1 MTGQPGRSAIG
12 VAVVG
17 VGYMGAIHART
28 YAAEPRAHLVGVYDA
43 RADTARSVAAEVG
56 AAAFASLDELLD
68 RPEVEAVSICTPDAD
83 HVEPT
88 LAALAAGKHVLL
100 EKPIATTMADAD
112 RIVAAAETAAG
123 QLMVAQIVRFDPR
136 YVRVKR
142 MLDDG
147 ALGDPIS
154 LHARRITSSAS
165 QENLRG
171 RVSVQL
177 FLGIHDYDTI
187 RWLTGR
193 EFVQVH
199 TEARSGML
207 AAKGYAV
214 EDVAF
219 TVGRL
224 EGGAVACVES
234 GWVLPPEIPRGGDI
248 KLEVIGTGGTAR
260 VDLVEQ
266 GLAVCRTGERYERP
280 SFGHAIGEE
289 IADFLDGIAA
299 GRQPSVTAAD
309 GRASLQVALAAIRS
323 SELGAPV
330 RPDRGLLDPH
340 LKGSGRGLPPY
351 PPSASGVSPATGS
364 AAPPSLGRCAR
375 VFRRKEP
382 TGRRSPW
389 RPDHGSRTPQ

>member
-1 MTGQPGRSAIG
+1 MTGRAGGAAIG

-28 YAAEPRAHLVGVYDA
+28 YAAEPRAHLVGLFDA
-43 RADTARSVAAEVG
+43 RPDTARSVADETG
-56 AAAFASLDELLD
+56 AAAFAGLDELLARSD
-68 RPEVEAVSICTPDAD
+68 VEAVSICTPDAD

-112 RIVAAAETAAG
+112 RIVAATETSLG

-165 QENLRG
+165 QDNLRG

-177 FLGIHDYDTI
+177 FLGIHDYDAI
-187 RWLTGR
+187 RWLTGC
-193 EFVQVH
+193 EFAQVH
-199 TEARSGML
+199 TEARSGLL
-207 AAKGYAV
+207 AAQGYAV

-234 GWVLPPEIPRGGDI
+234 GWVLPREIPRGDI
-248 KLEVIGTGGTAR
+248 KLEVIGTAGTAR

-266 GLAVCRTGERYERP
+266 GLAVCLTGERYERP
-280 SFGHAIGEE
+280 SFGHAIAEE
-289 IADFLDGIAA
+289 IEDFLEGIAA
-299 GRQPSVTAAD
+299 GRQPSVTAAE

-323 SELGAPV
+323 AELGTPV
-330 RPDRGLLDPH
+330 RPDRL
-340 LKGSGRGLPPY
+340 
-351 PPSASGVSPATGS
+351 
-364 AAPPSLGRCAR
+364 
-375 VFRRKEP
+375 
-382 TGRRSPW
+382 
-389 RPDHGSRTPQ
+389 

>member
-1 MTGQPGRSAIG
+1 MTGRPSGSAIG

-28 YAAEPRAHLVGVYDA
+28 YAAEPRAHLVGVFDA
-43 RADTARSVAAEVG
+43 CPDTARSVAAEVG
-56 AAAFASLDELLD
+56 AAAFAGLDELLARSD
-68 RPEVEAVSICTPDAD
+68 VEAVSICTPDAD

-112 RIVAAAETAAG
+112 RIVAAADTAAG

-165 QENLRG
+165 QDNLRG

-193 EFVQVH
+193 EFEQVH
-199 TEARSGML
+199 TEARSGLL
-207 AAKGYAV
+207 AARGYAV

-224 EGGAVACVES
+224 DGGAVACVES
-234 GWVLPPEIPRGGDI
+234 GWVLPREIPRGGDI
-248 KLEVIGTGGTAR
+248 KLEVIGTRGTAR

-266 GLAVCRTGERYERP
+266 GLAFCLAGERYERP
-280 SFGHAIGEE
+280 SFGHAIAEE
-289 IADFLDGIAA
+289 IEDFLAGIAA
-299 GRQPSVTAAD
+299 GRQPSVSAAD
-309 GRASLQVALAAIRS
+309 GRASLQVALATIRS
-323 SELGAPV
+323 SEIGRPV
-330 RPDRGLLDPH
+330 RPDLL
-340 LKGSGRGLPPY
+340 
-351 PPSASGVSPATGS
+351 
-364 AAPPSLGRCAR
+364 
-375 VFRRKEP
+375 
-382 TGRRSPW
+382 
-389 RPDHGSRTPQ
+389 

>member
-1 MTGQPGRSAIG
+1 MPAIG
-12 VAVVG
+12 VAVIG
-17 VGYMGAIHART
+17 VGYMGAIHARA
-28 YAAEPRAHLVGVYDA
+28 YAAEPRARLLGVFDA
-43 RADTARSVAAEVG
+43 RADTARAVASEVS
-56 AAAFASLDELLD
+56 ATAFGSLEELLD

-88 LAALAAGKHVLL
+88 LAALEAGKHVLL
-100 EKPIATTMADAD
+100 EKPIATTMEDAD
-112 RIVAAAETAAG
+112 RIVAAAATAAG

-147 ALGDPIS
+147 ELGEPIS

-165 QENLRG
+165 QDNLRG

-177 FLGIHDYDTI
+177 FLGIHDYDVI

-193 EFVQVH
+193 EFERVH
-199 TEARSGML
+199 AEAKSGML
-207 AAKGYAV
+207 AARGYAV

-234 GWVLPPEIPRGGDI
+234 GWALPREIPRGGDI

-266 GLAVCRTGERYERP
+266 GLAVCVSGGRYERP
-280 SFGHAIGEE
+280 SFGHAIGEQ
-289 IADFLDGIAA
+289 IVDFLDGVAA
-299 GRQPSVTAAD
+299 GRPPSVSAAE

-323 SELGAPV
+323 AELG
-330 RPDRGLLDPH
+330 RPIT
-340 LKGSGRGLPPY
+340 
-351 PPSASGVSPATGS
+351 PA
-364 AAPPSLGRCAR
+364 
-375 VFRRKEP
+375 VME
-382 TGRRSPW
+382 
-389 RPDHGSRTPQ
+389 

>member
-1 MTGQPGRSAIG
+1 MSGQPGSSPIG

-17 VGYMGAIHART
+17 AGYMGAIHART
-28 YAAEPRAHLVGVYDA
+28 YAAEPRACLVGVFDA
-43 RADTARSVAAEVG
+43 RPDTARSVAEEVG
-56 AAAFASLDELLD
+56 ATAFASLDELLERRD
-68 RPEVEAVSICTPDAD
+68 VEAVSICTPDAG
-83 HVEPT
+83 HVQPT

-112 RIVAAAETAAG
+112 RIVAAAERAAG

-165 QENLRG
+165 QDNLRG

-177 FLGIHDYDTI
+177 FLGIHDYDVI
-187 RWLTGR
+187 RWLTGC

-199 TEARSGML
+199 TEARSGLL
-207 AAKGYAV
+207 ASQGYAV

-224 EGGAVACVES
+224 HGGSVACVES
-234 GWVLPPEIPRGGDI
+234 GWVLPREIPRGGDI

-289 IADFLDGIAA
+289 IVDFLEGIAA
-299 GRQPSVTAAD
+299 GRQPSVTADD
-309 GRASLQVALAAIRS
+309 GRASLHVALAAIRS
-323 SELGAPV
+323 AELG
-330 RPDRGLLDPH
+330 RP
-340 LKGSGRGLPPY
+340 
-351 PPSASGVSPATGS
+351 VSPD
-364 AAPPSLGRCAR
+364 LL
-375 VFRRKEP
+375 
-382 TGRRSPW
+382 
-389 RPDHGSRTPQ
+389 

>member
-1 MTGQPGRSAIG
+1 VRLALVGCGAIAGYHARAIRSIDRIEIAAAIDPKRE
-12 VAVVG
+12 AAESLAEEYG
-17 VGYMGAIHART
+17 VGAFATI
-28 YAAEPRAHLVGVYDA
+28 E
-43 RADTARSVAAEVG
+43 E
-56 AAAFASLDELLD
+56 AAAAADFDAVDIMTPHDLH
-68 RPEVEAVSICTPDAD
+68 EALT
-83 HVEPT
+83 EQ
-88 LAALAAGKHVLL
+88 ALALGKHVLL

-112 RIVAAAETAAG
+112 RIVAAAETSPG

-165 QENLRG
+165 QDNLRG

-177 FLGIHDYDTI
+177 FLGIHDYDAI

-193 EFVQVH
+193 EFAQVH
-199 TEARSGML
+199 TEARSGLL
-207 AAKGYAV
+207 AARGYDV

-224 EGGAVACVES
+224 DGGAVACVES
-234 GWVLPPEIPRGGDI
+234 GWVLPREIPRGGDI

-266 GLAVCRTGERYERP
+266 GLAVCLAGERYVRP
-280 SFGHAIGEE
+280 SFGHAIAEE
-289 IADFLDGIAA
+289 IVDFLDGIAA
-299 GRQPSVTAAD
+299 CRQPSVTAAE

-323 SELGAPV
+323 AELGRPV
-330 RPDRGLLDPH
+330 RPDLL
-340 LKGSGRGLPPY
+340 
-351 PPSASGVSPATGS
+351 
-364 AAPPSLGRCAR
+364 
-375 VFRRKEP
+375 
-382 TGRRSPW
+382 
-389 RPDHGSRTPQ
+389 

>member
-83 HVEPT
+83 HIEPT

-330 RPDRGLLDPH
+330 RP
-340 LKGSGRGLPPY
+340 
-351 PPSASGVSPATGS
+351 ASMP
-364 AAPPSLGRCAR
+364 R
-375 VFRRKEP
+375 
-382 TGRRSPW
+382 
-389 RPDHGSRTPQ
+389 

>member
-1 MTGQPGRSAIG
+1 MTGRAGGAAIG

-28 YAAEPRAHLVGVYDA
+28 YAAEPRAHLVGVFDA
-43 RADTARSVAAEVG
+43 RPDTARSVADEAG
-56 AAAFASLDELLD
+56 AAAFASLEELLD
-68 RPEVEAVSICTPDAD
+68 RRDVEAVSICTPDAG

-112 RIVAAAETAAG
+112 RIVTAAETASG

-147 ALGDPIS
+147 ALGAPIS

-165 QENLRG
+165 QDNLRG

-177 FLGIHDYDTI
+177 FLGIHDYDAI

-199 TEARSGML
+199 TEARNGLL
-207 AAKGYAV
+207 AAKGYDV

-224 EGGAVACVES
+224 DGGAVACVES
-234 GWVLPPEIPRGGDI
+234 GWVLPREIPLGDI
-248 KLEVIGTGGTAR
+248 KLEVIGTRGTAR

-266 GLAVCRTGERYERP
+266 GLAVCLAGERYERP
-280 SFGHAIGEE
+280 SFGHAIAEE
-289 IADFLDGIAA
+289 IQDFLEGIAA
-299 GRQPSVTAAD
+299 GRQPSVTAAE

-323 SELGAPV
+323 AEIGTPV
-330 RPDRGLLDPH
+330 RPDLL
-340 LKGSGRGLPPY
+340 
-351 PPSASGVSPATGS
+351 
-364 AAPPSLGRCAR
+364 
-375 VFRRKEP
+375 
-382 TGRRSPW
+382 
-389 RPDHGSRTPQ
+389 

>member
-1 MTGQPGRSAIG
+1 MSAQPVSLPIG

-17 VGYMGAIHART
+17 VGYMGAMHART
-28 YAAEPRAHLVGVYDA
+28 YAAEPRAHLVGVFDA
-43 RADTARSVAAEVG
+43 RPDTARSVAAEVG
-56 AAAFASLDELLD
+56 AATFASLEELLD
-68 RPEVEAVSICTPDAD
+68 RSDVEAVSICTPDAG
-83 HVEPT
+83 HVQPT

-147 ALGDPIS
+147 ELGDPIS
-154 LHARRITSSAS
+154 MHARRITSSAS

-177 FLGIHDYDTI
+177 FLGIHDYDVI
-187 RWLTGR
+187 RWLTER
-193 EFVQVH
+193 EFERVH
-199 TEARSGML
+199 TEARSGLL
-207 AAKGYAV
+207 AARGYAV

-224 EGGAVACVES
+224 DGGAVACVES

-248 KLEVIGTGGTAR
+248 KLEVIGTRGTAR

-266 GLAVCRTGERYERP
+266 GLAVCLAGERYERP
-280 SFGHAIGEE
+280 SFGHAIAEE
-289 IADFLDGIAA
+289 IVDFLAGIAA
-299 GRQPSVTAAD
+299 GRQPSVTAAE

-323 SELGAPV
+323 AELGTPV
-330 RPDRGLLDPH
+330 RPPTM
-340 LKGSGRGLPPY
+340 
-351 PPSASGVSPATGS
+351 TGS
-364 AAPPSLGRCAR
+364 
-375 VFRRKEP
+375 
-382 TGRRSPW
+382 RS
-389 RPDHGSRTPQ
+389 GPQSER

>member
-1 MTGQPGRSAIG
+1 MHTIG
-12 VAVVG
+12 VAVIG
-17 VGYMGAIHART
+17 VGYMGAIHARA
-28 YAAEPRAHLVGVYDA
+28 YAAEPRAHLAGVFDA
-43 RADTARSVAAEVG
+43 HPDTARSVAAEVG

-88 LAALAAGKHVLL
+88 LAALAADKHVLL

-112 RIVAAAETAAG
+112 RIVAAAAQTAAG

-142 MLDDG
+142 MIDDG
-147 ALGDPIS
+147 ALGEPIS

-165 QENLRG
+165 QDNLRG

-193 EFVQVH
+193 EFVHVH
-199 TEARSGML
+199 TEARSGLL

-234 GWVLPPEIPRGGDI
+234 GWVLPREIPRGGDI
-248 KLEVIGTGGTAR
+248 KLELIGTGGTAR

-280 SFGHAIGEE
+280 SFGHAIAEE
-289 IADFLDGIAA
+289 IVDFLDGIAA
-299 GRQPSVTAAD
+299 GRQPSVTADD

-323 SELGAPV
+323 SELGRPV
-330 RPDRGLLDPH
+330 RP
-340 LKGSGRGLPPY
+340 
-351 PPSASGVSPATGS
+351 AMV
-364 AAPPSLGRCAR
+364 
-375 VFRRKEP
+375 
-382 TGRRSPW
+382 
-389 RPDHGSRTPQ
+389 Q

>member
-1 MTGQPGRSAIG
+1 MHTIG
-12 VAVVG
+12 VAVIG
-17 VGYMGAIHART
+17 VGYMGAIHARA
-28 YAAEPRAHLVGVYDA
+28 YAAEPRAHLAGVFDA

-100 EKPIATTMADAD
+100 EKPIATTLADAD
-112 RIVAAAETAAG
+112 RIVAAAATAAG

-165 QENLRG
+165 QDNLRG

-193 EFVQVH
+193 EFVHVH
-199 TEARSGML
+199 TEARSGLL

-266 GLAVCRTGERYERP
+266 GLAVCLTGERYERP

-330 RPDRGLLDPH
+330 RP
-340 LKGSGRGLPPY
+340 
-351 PPSASGVSPATGS
+351 AMM
-364 AAPPSLGRCAR
+364 
-375 VFRRKEP
+375 RR
-382 TGRRSPW
+382 
-389 RPDHGSRTPQ
+389 

>member
-56 AAAFASLDELLD
+56 AAAFASLDELLH

-171 RVSVQL
+171 PACRCNCSWASTTTTPSA
-177 FLGIHDYDTI
+177 G
-187 RWLTGR
+187 LTGR

-266 GLAVCRTGERYERP
+266 GLAVCLTGERYERP

-299 GRQPSVTAAD
+299 GRQPSVTADD

-330 RPDRGLLDPH
+330 RP
-340 LKGSGRGLPPY
+340 
-351 PPSASGVSPATGS
+351 ASMP
-364 AAPPSLGRCAR
+364 R
-375 VFRRKEP
+375 
-382 TGRRSPW
+382 
-389 RPDHGSRTPQ
+389 